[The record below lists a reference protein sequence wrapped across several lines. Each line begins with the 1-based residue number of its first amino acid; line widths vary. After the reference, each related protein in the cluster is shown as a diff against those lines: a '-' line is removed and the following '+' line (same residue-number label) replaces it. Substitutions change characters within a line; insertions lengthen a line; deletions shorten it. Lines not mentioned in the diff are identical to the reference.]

1 MTGIQALEHKY
12 PDKLPL
18 PGQPAKIEF
27 EYKMENV
34 LSKYDVNIPQDKIKI
49 LNTLENEIS
58 ALRKYYNDNKMLDI
72 YLNFQEN
79 IKQKNGHII
88 YKVTGKY
95 KNKYNFEIQI
105 KSLFHNVWGEVEHK
119 TIYKN
124 QQYDFSNSIKK
135 PITEEIF
142 NLLKASNNQLNS
154 IINFKYE
161 KIELIK
167 ALFFEETHEKIFKQ
181 NNTHIL
187 GKHYT
192 NFFSFLANE
201 EDLINFVSKSLINEQ
216 VDRKVVTYK
225 LDNSIE
231 KLVQKI
237 KYKYLS
243 YDFEIL
249 KDIFDI
255 IYILKNDIKE
265 EKEVINNEE
274 YAKEIPVIAYHFF
287 YDPDKGEECNQ
298 VICHSKAQLT
308 SHINYIKNNNFFTP
322 TMQEFELYMEGNIR
336 LPKKSVLITIDD
348 GYMSKLAIQLLNEN
362 KVNATL
368 FLITAAYDPQW
379 YRSEYVEL
387 HSHTHNM
394 HTQGQ
399 CPGGQGGGL
408 KCLSK
413 EKIASDLKKSSKIL
427 GNSTILCY
435 PFYEFT
441 EHTISVMKEVG
452 YTMGFAGSGAGG
464 TLKAKI
470 GGNKYKIPR
479 YTMNKNSTV
488 DDLKKIIG

>member
-1 MTGIQALEHKY
+1 MTKIVKKKKIKPIGIIILLLIVLIITGTIIY
-12 PDKLPL
+12 RNKLTEEAIKLQEKLKKESEEKLLKEIKNNYSEYVITINDSPIYK
-18 PGQPAKIEF
+18 KIDN
-27 EYKMENV
+27 EYK
-34 LSKYDVNIPQDKIKI
+34 
-49 LNTLENEIS
+49 EI
-58 ALRKYYNDNKMLDI
+58 
-72 YLNFQEN
+72 
-79 IKQKNGHII
+79 G
-88 YKVTGKY
+88 
-95 KNKYNFEIQI
+95 
-105 KSLFHNVWGEVEHK
+105 
-119 TIYKN
+119 TIYKDTN
-124 QQYDFSNSIKK
+124 IQLENIEVSLKNEYFKIISLDEEYYINYKDVNKSQKEEKDKRYLNYIKLDKEIITKENTSLYLNDKKLYSLNKSMTFSVYKIDKEKYYVQYDN
-135 PITEEIF
+135 
-142 NLLKASNNQLNS
+142 NLM
-154 IINFKYE
+154 
-161 KIELIK
+161 
-167 ALFFEETHEKIFKQ
+167 
-181 NNTHIL
+181 
-187 GKHYT
+187 
-192 NFFSFLANE
+192 
-201 EDLINFVSKSLINEQ
+201 
-216 VDRKVVTYK
+216 
-225 LDNSIE
+225 
-231 KLVQKI
+231 
-237 KYKYLS
+237 
-243 YDFEIL
+243 
-249 KDIFDI
+249 
-255 IYILKNDIKE
+255 YILKNDIKE

-379 YRSEYVEL
+379 YKSEYVEL

-413 EKIASDLKKSSKIL
+413 EKIASDLKKSSEIL